1 MSNEV
6 RDLRVKISRM
16 NEEITLL
23 KKEQDNMK
31 EHITKDFKKLLEM
44 IKNR

>member
-6 RDLRVKISRM
+6 RDLRVKLSRL
-16 NEEITLL
+16 NEEVTLL

-44 IKNR
+44 IKRQ